1 MVEFRLSAQPET
13 LRLLVQPEALRARL
27 EDQPLVSPHS
37 IALEGVSIWSQA
49 HGTVMAP
56 ALLELLLGAQV
67 VAVAALLL
75 AAVDCTGV
83 QACIALAA
91 DHLVTVVLLGKLT
104 KGRLAR

>member
-1 MVEFRLSAQPET
+1 M
-13 LRLLVQPEALRARL
+13 
-27 EDQPLVSPHS
+27 
-37 IALEGVSIWSQA
+37 EGVSIWSQA

>member
-1 MVEFRLSAQPET
+1 M
-13 LRLLVQPEALRARL
+13 
-27 EDQPLVSPHS
+27 
-37 IALEGVSIWSQA
+37 EGVFIWSQS
-49 HGTVMAP
+49 HGPVMAP

-104 KGRLAR
+104 KGRLDDATRQTKHLVQSGLFLDVVVGQCPAILQMPASK